1 MDGDHQWRGGR
12 FGDWQFRDFS
22 SRDQQQQFHGLHDQD
37 RRFGDVFGDDTGI
50 FVAYSTGN
58 DHVSVTNL
66 GIVSGGT
73 NSIFSPVQ
81 TLVRNAGL
89 LDGSIVLGAAADA
102 FINSAE
108 SGKHVK
114 AGTALGLVD
123 LGGGDDTL
131 INPGT
136 IRGQVNLGDNN
147 DTLMNSGLI
156 RGTVQL
162 GDGND
167 VFNDFLKVG
176 AHIKSGIVDRGIV
189 LGVAAAIDLGAGDDI
204 FNGGKNAE
212 SVRDDLG
219 TDTYKFGAVN
229 DLFLADDDFANSEND
244 GNDIVNGGRGID
256 TYNLTGAD
264 TLYFINLDTK
274 VHFGLEAQ
282 TAVELFG
289 QTDRVIGFENVVGG
303 TIADSIVGSGG
314 ANSLNG
320 SGGGDQLCGLGGR
333 DVLTGG
339 SGADTFVFLTLA
351 DSGIKASTRDVI
363 TDFIAG
369 QATSSISP
377 RSTPTVMQP
386 ETRSSTSL
394 A

>member
-1 MDGDHQWRGGR
+1 
-12 FGDWQFRDFS
+12 
-22 SRDQQQQFHGLHDQD
+22 
-37 RRFGDVFGDDTGI
+37 
-50 FVAYSTGN
+50 
-58 DHVSVTNL
+58 
-66 GIVSGGT
+66 
-73 NSIFSPVQ
+73 
-81 TLVRNAGL
+81 
-89 LDGSIVLGAAADA
+89 
-102 FINSAE
+102 
-108 SGKHVK
+108 
-114 AGTALGLVD
+114 
-123 LGGGDDTL
+123 
-131 INPGT
+131 
-136 IRGQVNLGDNN
+136 
-147 DTLMNSGLI
+147 MNSGLI

-219 TDTYKFGAVN
+219 TDTYKFGAGN

-369 QATSSISP
+369 SGDIIDLSAIDANGNAAGDPALQLHWLESFQRRAWRAQGVVQQRQYHHLRRREWRRQGRFLHRVDRICLIERRGLPFVRDRAREETDP
-377 RSTPTVMQP
+377 LTHGRRRGRPTQG
-386 ETRSSTSL
+386 L
-394 A
+394 